1 MQVANAYMALVPDA
15 LSHLYSRSTRQLHLL
30 TGQIIAL
37 VLEADFQ
44 LSAILINFAGII

>member
-1 MQVANAYMALVPDA
+1 MQVANAYMALVPGT